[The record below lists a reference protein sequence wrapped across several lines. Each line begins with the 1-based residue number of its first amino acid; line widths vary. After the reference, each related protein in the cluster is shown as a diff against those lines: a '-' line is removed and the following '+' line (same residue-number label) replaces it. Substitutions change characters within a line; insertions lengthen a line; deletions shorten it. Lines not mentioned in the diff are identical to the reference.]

1 MKTMHYLKTILAIV
15 SAIAL
20 CTGFAACSNDD
31 DEDNPNVPESEAV
44 TTFDDLAYFQ
54 DAFIETDSLGKFIA
68 HCVGTPIYEN
78 DPTHLYIGVET
89 IHEAL
94 EYWDACLAPDITRT
108 TSVANS
114 YNYTLTDKDG
124 QSQGTVSFAP
134 GTESGHVAEITTD
147 ATDLKHFKTVTFL
160 LNSAWPFNSGESKYH
175 LGDVRWE
182 TTWYYDDDDHHCT
195 YNGTYGFVCVREK
208 SNGVKPLFVAITN
221 EQIDASNFNGRSLL
235 SSKYCP
241 GEAKAKQ
248 ISELLRKDWEL
259 FEACFEEAYSGPFQK
274 GLYYWY
280 DKSVWKWVY
289 LAQGCICLSTGV
301 LSDWDFMWHYP
312 KKHVL
317 LKVDW
322 LDD

>member
-31 DEDNPNVPESEAV
+31 DEENPNVPERETV

-108 TSVANS
+108 TSADNS
-114 YNYTLTDKDG
+114 YNYTLTDKEG
-124 QSQGTVSFAP
+124 QLQGTVSFAP
-134 GTESGHVAEITTD
+134 GTESGHVAEITTN
-147 ATDLKHFKTVTFL
+147 ATDLKHFKAVTFL
-160 LNSAWPFNSGESKYH
+160 LNSAWPFNSEEGTYR
-175 LGDVRWE
+175 LGDVRNIAL
-182 TTWYYDDDDHHCT
+182 TDASIQITGAQ
-195 YNGTYGFVCVREK
+195 YNCNFVCVREK
-208 SNGVKPLFVAITN
+208 SNGVRPLYVGITN
-221 EQIDASNFNGRSLL
+221 VELCPGEEEVSPLL
-235 SSKYCP
+235 NSVYCP
-241 GEAKAKQ
+241 AEAKAKQ

-259 FEACFEEAYSGPFQK
+259 FEACFEEAGGGPLK
-274 GLYYWY
+274 RGWYYWY
-280 DKSVWKWVY
+280 DKITWKY
-289 LAQGCICLSTGV
+289 LVSFSQGCICLSTGE